1 MTSWNLGSTWNGQ
14 NWSLEG
20 RPKATSTIS
29 IAGVALPTDVTVPR
43 AVLNLNRSPHPKQRI
58 PYIENISCLYLFIAL
73 RTSLFDCIY
82 SFKNCVPGINKGLLK
97 NQRTMTVTKHTKT
110 LISWNVIGPNASCLS
125 FMTFFISLSFS
136 SFGTS
141 SSKGSSPFAY
151 YIFHIVNDFIYY
163 HTMKFLWMKM
173 VIIVMLPI
181 YASCSSSLRTNFENR
196 AIPMIEISLRSLLG

>member
-1 MTSWNLGSTWNGQ
+1 MPVSHFLPMLPCHARSWIWIDRPILSNGYNIYWQ
-14 NWSLEG
+14 YFLSLSVYF
-20 RPKATSTIS
+20 KS
-29 IAGVALPTDVTVPR
+29 
-43 AVLNLNRSPHPKQRI
+43 
-58 PYIENISCLYLFIAL
+58 
-73 RTSLFDCIY
+73 IY
-82 SFKNCVPGINKGLLK
+82 SFENCVPGINKGLLK

-163 HTMKFLWMKM
+163 HTMKGL
-173 VIIVMLPI
+173 
-181 YASCSSSLRTNFENR
+181 
-196 AIPMIEISLRSLLG
+196 

>member
-1 MTSWNLGSTWNGQ
+1 M
-14 NWSLEG
+14 SL
-20 RPKATSTIS
+20 S
-29 IAGVALPTDVTVPR
+29 VYHFF
-43 AVLNLNRSPHPKQRI
+43 N
-58 PYIENISCLYLFIAL
+58 
-73 RTSLFDCIY
+73 CIY
-82 SFKNCVPGINKGLLK
+82 SLKNCVPGINKGLLK

-151 YIFHIVNDFIYY
+151 YIFRIVNDLNYY
-163 HTMKFLWMKM
+163 YTRKKTWSFLWMNM
-173 VIIVMLPI
+173 VIILMLPI

-196 AIPMIEISLRSLLG
+196 ASPMIEISLQSLLGWQKPSNLQRLNQLRDQNDYPIPIKKK

>member
-1 MTSWNLGSTWNGQ
+1 MMQLTFN
-14 NWSLEG
+14 
-20 RPKATSTIS
+20 
-29 IAGVALPTDVTVPR
+29 
-43 AVLNLNRSPHPKQRI
+43 
-58 PYIENISCLYLFIAL
+58 
-73 RTSLFDCIY
+73 CIY

-97 NQRTMTVTKHTKT
+97 NQRTITVTKHTKT

-163 HTMKFLWMKM
+163 YTMKYLQF
-173 VIIVMLPI
+173 V
-181 YASCSSSLRTNFENR
+181 
-196 AIPMIEISLRSLLG
+196 ISLNENGNNCDVTDLRFLFLLSENQF

>member
-1 MTSWNLGSTWNGQ
+1 MGCTWNGQ

-58 PYIENISCLYLFIAL
+58 PYNDNISWHYLFIIL
-73 RTSLFDCIY
+73 RKYLFNGIY

-151 YIFHIVNDFIYY
+151 YIFHIVNDFMWYD
-163 HTMKFLWMKM
+163 TMKDKM
-173 VIIVMLPI
+173 AISLNGNENILLLPI

-196 AIPMIEISLRSLLG
+196 ASPMIEISWRSLPG